1 MGLGDILGGILGSK
15 NTFSAQPMNLDTVNY
30 NKGIEEAQKAALGNL
45 QAGSEAGGMQKSLAQ
60 QLMEQSQGQGPSLA
74 QMQLQQGADQNIKN
88 QAALIA
94 SQRGMNPAQAARAVA
109 MQGAA
114 QGQDLANKAAQLR
127 LNEQLQKQQLL
138 SQTLQGQRGQDIGLL
153 GAQTGLL
160 STTGQLGGSQQARE
174 MENYWNAQKIN
185 ADIASQN
192 AKSSGNLMGGLLGGA
207 ASILAGPAGG
217 MLSSGLGSLFGG
229 GAGAAPMAGSRMSDY
244 QNLPNAQGSR
254 MQDYQRLAFGGA
266 IDPDATP
273 ADYNGSPEMSRV
285 LVSPGEKVVN
295 SDGDVMKVPGKAKHK
310 GDDERNDMVIADL
323 RRDSVVIPRS
333 KSGDKE
339 KMIEFLKHVKE
350 SSKKKSDLQ
359 ELLDTHK
366 DISDKLEEL
375 KYKMGKYRPK

>member
-15 NTFSAQPMNLDTVNY
+15 NTFSAQPMSLDTVNY
-30 NKGIEEAQKAALGNL
+30 NKGIEEAQKAALANL

-94 SQRGMNPAQAARAVA
+94 SQRGMNPAQAARTVA
-109 MQGAA
+109 MQGAS
-114 QGQDLANKAAQLR
+114 QGQNLANQAAQLR

-138 SQTLQGQRGQDIGLL
+138 QQTLQGQRGQDIGLL
-153 GAQTGLL
+153 GAQTGVL
-160 STTGQLGGSQQARE
+160 STTGQLGGSQQERE
-174 MENYWNAQKIN
+174 MQNYWTAQKMN
-185 ADIASQN
+185 AEIAASN
-192 AKSSGNLMGGLLGGA
+192 AKNSGNLMGGLLGGA

-217 MLSSGLGSLFGG
+217 ALGSLFGG
-229 GAGAAPMAGSRMSDY
+229 GGDAGGFSMPSLGSSAGYGSAPSGGSRFGLGANT
-244 QNLPNAQGSR
+244 QF
-254 MQDYQRLAFGGA
+254 AFGGA

-273 ADYNGSPEMSRV
+273 ADYNGSPEMRRV
-285 LVSPGEKVVN
+285 AVSPGEKVVN
-295 SDGDVMKVPGKAKHK
+295 SDGDVMKVPGKAKYK

-366 DISDKLEEL
+366 DISDKLEDL

>member
-1 MGLGDILGGILGSK
+1 MLGDLLGSILGSK
-15 NTFSAQPMNLDTVNY
+15 NTYSAQPMNLDKVDY
-30 NKGIEEAQKAALGNL
+30 NKGIEEAQKATLANIN
-45 QAGSEAGGMQKSLAQ
+45 AGAEAGAMQKSLAQ

-114 QGQDLANKAAQLR
+114 QGQNLANQAAQLR

-160 STTGQLGGSQQARE
+160 GTSGQLGGSQQQRE
-174 MENYWNAQKIN
+174 LENYWNAQKIN

-192 AKSSGNLMGGLLGGA
+192 AKSSNALMGGLIGGA

-217 MLSSGLGSLFGG
+217 ALGGLFGG
-229 GAGAAPMAGSRMSDY
+229 GDG
-244 QNLPNAQGSR
+244 
-254 MQDYQRLAFGGA
+254 GGA
-266 IDPDATP
+266 IPSSNSFTMP
-273 ADYNGSPEMSRV
+273 SLGSSSFSRFAHGGQIETDSPNPEMSRV

-295 SDGDVMKVPGKAKHK
+295 PDGKVMDVPGKAKYK
-310 GDDERNDMVIADL
+310 GDDERNDTVIADL
-323 RRDSVVIPRS
+323 RKDAIVVPRT

-339 KMIEFLKHVKE
+339 KMIEFLKHIKQ

-359 ELLDTHK
+359 ELLDSHNEIK
-366 DISDKLEEL
+366 QRLDEMN
-375 KYKMGKYRPK
+375 YKMGKWTPK